1 MQAAGPGRSPQSI
14 LSNGSGRCNNLS
26 TAPVQKSSQANLM
39 QQDKPFPISVIA
51 LRADDY
57 SPDGKNAIT
66 SLTTKYSTAERRYSV
81 PVEYLYDGK
90 TTMRKNYKLS
100 RRTFVS
106 GIAVKQALRNA
117 SITISKLATALRSRL
132 RSANIIVRVERITR
146 AKCHQN
152 A

>member
-90 TTMRKNYKLS
+90 QPCAKIISCHGEHLFLALQLRKLCGMPQSQSQNW
-100 RRTFVS
+100 
-106 GIAVKQALRNA
+106 LR
-117 SITISKLATALRSRL
+117 
-132 RSANIIVRVERITR
+132 
-146 AKCHQN
+146 H
-152 A
+152 